1 MAKELIAAQP
11 EVLTVVAKKRPK
23 EIRSWPTGEEH
34 DRLPA
39 LEFILE
45 GEVTGVG
52 GDAQLEIRA
61 RGGSGLDR
69 RRGPVQA
76 GTLYDALALV
86 FDHLSGPMVPV
97 VEAIGYRVV
106 HPGPHLADHQ
116 RITLEVLKE
125 RDKQLT
131 FLDSP
136 KNLPQLTPKPKA
148 IPERN
153 RAQQLDQKTL
163 QRLQEMQKAQ
173 PAAPQPAQPA
183 PAQATPTPPTPQPPP
198 PAPQPTQQSL
208 IEAPKPAPARPN
220 FGNPSQSAGDAI
232 RKAAQDA
239 ARDRGTG
246 DYAPAP
252 SGGGQQGMGTGAEIL
267 SDTQGVDFG
276 PYIRR
281 ILGDIKRNWIPLI
294 PEEARPPLNKQG
306 ETLIR
311 FTINSDGT
319 IAAMHLDGSR
329 QDIAIDRACWGGITG
344 VGQFPPLPA
353 QFKGPNLELRVDFLT
368 NKPLP

>member
-1 MAKELIAAQP
+1 MPSLETPPNSAPPTQPVKVRTGRFGELDEHELIHLLDSLDDERAKARFRESIYISVIIYLAIVWFLFYGPRVLFHQP
-11 EVLTVVAKKRPK
+11 
-23 EIRSWPTGEEH
+23 
-34 DRLPA
+34 RL
-39 LEFILE
+39 I
-45 GEVTGVG
+45 
-52 GDAQLEIRA
+52 
-61 RGGSGLDR
+61 S
-69 RRGPVQA
+69 PV
-76 GTLYDALALV
+76 D
-86 FDHLSGPMVPV
+86 
-97 VEAIGYRVV
+97 
-106 HPGPHLADHQ
+106 
-116 RITLEVLKE
+116 VLKE
-125 RDKQLT
+125 REKQQLT
-131 FLDSP
+131 FLDTP
-136 KNLPQLTPKPKA
+136 KNLPRTTSKPTKTVTEK
-148 IPERN
+148 PHP
-153 RAQQLDQKTL
+153 QQLDQKTL

-173 PAAPQPAQPA
+173 PTAPQPTQAA

-198 PAPQPTQQSL
+198 PTPQPNQQSL
-208 IEAPKPAPARPN
+208 IEAPKPAPSRPN
-220 FGNPSQSAGDAI
+220 FSNPNQSAGDAI

-246 DYAPAP
+246 EYAPAP

-319 IAAMHLDGSR
+319 IAAMHLDGSS